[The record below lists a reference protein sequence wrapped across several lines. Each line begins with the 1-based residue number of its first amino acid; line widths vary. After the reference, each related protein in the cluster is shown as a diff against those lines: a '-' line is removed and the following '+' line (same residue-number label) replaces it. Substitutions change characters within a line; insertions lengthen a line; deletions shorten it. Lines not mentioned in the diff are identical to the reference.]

1 MTKRFTFNLSEL
13 KQWQTFILLMLF
25 GMVSIGLGALQL
37 NTISQGAV
45 AGAYMDMP
53 VPIVLHI
60 VFGIAFNL
68 LSPFQFVD
76 VIRARFPK
84 FHRCNGILLV
94 LSAVIVTFTALWMN
108 HYYPS
113 YGGLLKYSGI
123 VAYNIVMLS
132 ALYLAIKH
140 ALNQN
145 IKNHR
150 LWMMRTVAVGL
161 APATQRIII
170 IPLVVIFG
178 EDIVT
183 DLFIGLLIWVG
194 LIINLLFVE
203 FIRLKARC
211 HANTKLTR
219 TGPLNI

>member
-1 MTKRFTFNLSEL
+1 MAERFTFKWSGL
-13 KQWQTFILLMLF
+13 KQWRTFVLLMLL

-45 AGAYMDMP
+45 AGAYVDMP

-60 VFGIAFNL
+60 VFGIVFNL

-76 VIRARFPK
+76 VIRAKFLK
-84 FHRCNGILLV
+84 FHRCNGVLLV

-123 VAYNIVMLS
+123 VAYNIVMLA

-140 ALNQN
+140 ALKQH
-145 IKNHR
+145 IKNHQ
-150 LWMMRTVAVGL
+150 LWMMRAVAVGL

-178 EDIVT
+178 EHIVT
-183 DLFIGLLIWVG
+183 DLFIGLLIWSG

-203 FIRLKARC
+203 FIRFKARS
-211 HANTKLTR
+211 HTNTKLTR
-219 TGPLNI
+219 SGPINI